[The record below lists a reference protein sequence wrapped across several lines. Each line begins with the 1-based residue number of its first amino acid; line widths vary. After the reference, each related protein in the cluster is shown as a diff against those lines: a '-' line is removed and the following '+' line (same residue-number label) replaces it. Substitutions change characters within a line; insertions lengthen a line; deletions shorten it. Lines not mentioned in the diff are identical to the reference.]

1 MPTSPRSDAGG
12 KQHHQPDAAGGT
24 DPAAADGPGAPAE
37 NQPAT
42 GQQSAG
48 SAAGPPAD
56 TASGSASGADADGTA
71 DRAGQA
77 AEVAALRAELAQTK
91 DRYHRALADL
101 DNYRKRTQGD
111 GDRRAAQA
119 RDDLLRQWLDA
130 LDSVERALTMEPND
144 PGLTA
149 VLAQMDTILTRNGV
163 QRLPGAGQP
172 FNPEYHEAIAV
183 QPSAEVPDRTVL
195 NVARSGFAADDGKV
209 LRTAQVVVSKRPADG
224 S

>member
-1 MPTSPRSDAGG
+1 MPISPRSDAGG
-12 KQHHQPDAAGGT
+12 GQQSDPGNGT
-24 DPAAADGPGAPAE
+24 QGAPSAQGAAADGSAASAGPQNPQPTGRPGTDAAGAAQPNGAA
-37 NQPAT
+37 QPAAD
-42 GQQSAG
+42 QSAEI
-48 SAAGPPAD
+48 AK
-56 TASGSASGADADGTA
+56 
-71 DRAGQA
+71 
-77 AEVAALRAELAQTK
+77 LRTELAQTK

-111 GDRRAAQA
+111 GDRRAAAA

-149 VLAQMDTILTRNGV
+149 VLAQMDTILARNGV

-183 QPSAEVPDRTVL
+183 QPSAEVPDQTVL